1 MMLAFSFRKTVSK
14 RSAGMRI
21 SRLAKAALLA
31 STALHAGAALADP
44 DSKTMKFAVMR
55 NDSQIGTNSIT
66 VSRSGQDT
74 TVQIVTH
81 VEVRIAYI
89 TVYRFDQTDT
99 ERWSDGRLLAMN
111 ATTDDNGTVHRTNAN
126 CRDGKVVVDGDGQVR
141 KLAAN
146 IIPVSLWNPVLLA
159 QNVALDPQDGAPVP
173 VSVIDRGEENLV
185 LQGRAQHAH
194 HYVLM
199 TTFPQDLWYDENQR
213 LVKVELKG
221 SDGSTIRY
229 QLD

>member
-1 MMLAFSFRKTVSK
+1 MRTSCLAIAV
-14 RSAGMRI
+14 
-21 SRLAKAALLA
+21 LLA
-31 STALHAGAALADP
+31 STALLAVSARADP
-44 DSKTMKFAVMR
+44 DRKTMKFAVMR
-55 NDSQIGTNSIT
+55 NDSQIGTNTIT
-66 VSRSGQDT
+66 VARNGQDT
-74 TVQIVTH
+74 TVQIATH
-81 VEVRIAYI
+81 VEVKIAYI

-99 ERWSDGRLLAMN
+99 EQWSDGHLLTMN

-126 CRDGKVVVDGDGQVR
+126 CSDGKVVVDGDGQIR
-141 KLAAN
+141 RLAAN

-159 QNVALDPQDGAPVP
+159 QNVALDPQGGAPVP

-185 LQGRAQHAH
+185 LQGHAHHAH

>member
-1 MMLAFSFRKTVSK
+1 M
-14 RSAGMRI
+14 SAR
-21 SRLAKAALLA
+21 RLVTAALLA
-31 STALHAGAALADP
+31 STALFSAPAHADP

-55 NDSQIGTNSIT
+55 NDSQIGTNTIT
-66 VSRSGQDT
+66 VVRNGQDT

-99 ERWSDGRLLAMN
+99 EQWADGRLLAMN

-141 KLAAN
+141 TLTAN
-146 IIPVSLWNPVLLA
+146 IIPVSLWNPVLLV

-173 VSVIDRGEENLV
+173 VSVVDRGEENIV
-185 LQGRAQHAH
+185 LQGHAQHAH

-199 TTFPQDLWYDENQR
+199 TTFPQELWYDENQR

-229 QLD
+229 LLN

>member
-1 MMLAFSFRKTVSK
+1 MLAAWPRIALSN
-14 RSAGMRI
+14 RSVGMRTPC
-21 SRLAKAALLA
+21 LALAALLT
-31 STALHAGAALADP
+31 STALYAGSAHADP
-44 DSKTMKFAVMR
+44 DSKTLKFAVMR
-55 NDSQIGTNSIT
+55 NDSQIGTNTIS
-66 VSRSGQDT
+66 VARNGQET

-81 VEVRIAYI
+81 VEVKIAYV

-99 ERWSDGRLLAMN
+99 EQWSDGHLLAMN

-126 CRDGKVVVDGDGQVR
+126 CRDGKVVVEGDGQIR
-141 KLAAN
+141 KLAAD

-159 QNVALDPQDGAPVP
+159 QSVAFDPQDGAPVP
-173 VSVIDRGEENLV
+173 VSVTDRGEENLV
-185 LQGRAQHAH
+185 LQGHALHAH